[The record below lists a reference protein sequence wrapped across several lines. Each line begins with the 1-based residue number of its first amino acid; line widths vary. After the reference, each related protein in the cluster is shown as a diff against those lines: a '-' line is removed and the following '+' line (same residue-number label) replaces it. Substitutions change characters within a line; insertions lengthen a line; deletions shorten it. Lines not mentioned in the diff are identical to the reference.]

1 MAHQIGNRPIDIKLA
16 FNPPPNKN
24 TYRYSDILI
33 LMRTNTEL
41 ATLEQALRKEAI
53 PYTLGGKS
61 RGLPTLH
68 PPMISHYF
76 STPYAIQPTRFH

>member
-16 FNPPPNKN
+16 FNPPPNRIP
-24 TYRYSDILI
+24 TACDILI

-41 ATLEQALRKEAI
+41 ATLEQALRRQFHI
-53 PYTLGGKS
+53 PSEVKAEVYS
-61 RGLPTLH
+61 ALH